1 MLDFMMISPA
11 MASSPSAI
19 VSGFMN
25 NIQQFM
31 LPVLLL
37 VVFYLFLIRPQQKKA
52 RLQRELLSALSKGDQ
67 VLTSGGM
74 IGRITKLINDEEVML
89 EISPGVEVRMMRS
102 TITQNLTKMGK
113 ATAEPK
119 GSSDTKKKTT
129 TRKSSST
136 KRTPSKKVAAE
147 INA

>member
-19 VSGFMN
+19 ASGFMN

-52 RLQRELLSALSKGDQ
+52 QQQRELLSALSKGDQ

-89 EISPGVEVRMMRS
+89 EISSGVEVRMMRS

-113 ATAEPK
+113 ETATPK
-119 GSSDTKKKTT
+119 GASDTKKKTT